1 MLNIDNKFLNAVV
14 GGWQTGGI
22 LTLQSGVP
30 GTLTIGGIDNAST
43 DEGGYAR
50 PSAFGTS
57 PYLSNPT
64 PSRYLNLAA
73 FYEAPAGQ
81 FGNVGRNTIEGPGIF
96 NIDFQVHKEFRMPY
110 SEHHILQFRLEAF
123 NVLNHP
129 NWAMPN
135 LNILSGATQVGM
147 PATDA
152 HQGFGV
158 STGTAT
164 SMRQV
169 QLGLKYSF

>member
-1 MLNIDNKFLNAVV
+1 M
-14 GGWQTGGI
+14 GG
-22 LTLQSGVP
+22 V
-30 GTLTIGGIDNAST
+30 DNAST
-43 DEGGYAR
+43 GEGGFDR
-50 PSAFGTS
+50 PNVLAS

-64 PSRYLNLAA
+64 PSRYLSLAA
-73 FYEAPAGQ
+73 FAEAPAGQ
-81 FGNVGRNTIEGPGIF
+81 FGNAGRNTIEGPGIF
-96 NIDFQVHKEFRMPY
+96 NVDFEVHKTIKMPK
-110 SEHHILQFRLEAF
+110 EGHALTFRLETF

-135 LNILSGATQVGM
+135 LNILAGASQPGM
-147 PATDA
+147 PATLA

-158 STGTAT
+158 STGTST